1 MKNINTKKVIF
12 FLAAFFAF
20 VVSKSAFA
28 ASIEFSKNTPSILS
42 SEKNFYVDVFIDG
55 EGEDIN
61 AFLGEIT
68 FPEDLVEIASIYN
81 GLTVA
86 TAWVVPPVVSG
97 SSIQFAGI
105 MANGFSGTIDPVT
118 NTRSPGT
125 LFRITFRPLREG
137 SGIVNISKAEVYKN
151 DGLGTKLSTTTDSF
165 IFAISKGGDKME
177 TELPD
182 TNGPEEFSPMI
193 VTHPDVYDGKYFL
206 IFSTTDKETGVAY
219 YEVKEGRRPW
229 VRATSPYLLQDQSL
243 RSRIWVRAFDYA
255 GNYTTVSILGPYI
268 RFMYLILIFL
278 FLLLLFLL
286 DRDERKKKEKKGR
299 V

>member
-1 MKNINTKKVIF
+1 MKNIITKKIIF
-12 FLAAFFAF
+12 FLAVFFTLL
-20 VVSKSAFA
+20 VSKSSFA
-28 ASIEFSKNTPSILS
+28 ASIEFSKDTPVILS
-42 SEKNFYVDVFIDG
+42 IEKNFYVDVFVDG

-68 FPEDLVEIASIYN
+68 FPDGLVEIDSIYN
-81 GLTVA
+81 GSTVT

-105 MANGFSGTIDPVT
+105 MANGFSGTIDPIT
-118 NTRSPGT
+118 NTKNPGT

-151 DGLGTKLSTTTDSF
+151 DGLGTKLSTTADSF
-165 IFAISKGGDKME
+165 TFAISKDGDRME

-182 TNGPEEFSPMI
+182 TNGPEDFRPMI
-193 VTHPDVYDGKYFL
+193 VSHPDVYDGRYFL

-229 VRATSPYLLQDQSL
+229 VRATSPYLLEDQTL

-278 FLLLLFLL
+278 FLLLLFLI
-286 DRDERKKKEKKGR
+286 DREEKKKKENKRR